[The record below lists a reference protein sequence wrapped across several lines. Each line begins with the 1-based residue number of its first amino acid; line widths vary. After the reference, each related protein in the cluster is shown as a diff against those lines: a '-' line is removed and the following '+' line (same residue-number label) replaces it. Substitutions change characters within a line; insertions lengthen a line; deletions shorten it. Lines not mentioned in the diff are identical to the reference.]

1 MNMLIDDFQEL
12 TCEINQ
18 LFKVFADPKYEYME
32 LKDDKIVADRQ
43 NICLKKH
50 VVTLESSN
58 LDVKSGIVKMII
70 TGKRKRKN

>member
-1 MNMLIDDFQEL
+1 MKVLIDDFQEL
-12 TCEINQ
+12 TCKRNQ

-32 LKDDKIVADRQ
+32 LKDDKIVTDRQ

-50 VVTLESSN
+50 VVKLESSN